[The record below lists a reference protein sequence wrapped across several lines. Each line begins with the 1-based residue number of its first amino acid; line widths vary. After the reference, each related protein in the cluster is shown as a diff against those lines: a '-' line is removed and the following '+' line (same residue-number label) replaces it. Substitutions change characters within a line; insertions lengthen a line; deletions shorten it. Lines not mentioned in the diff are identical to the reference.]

1 MNLIRNIYN
10 LLLGDRLVHRAIDR
24 FFFRDAYTNCKAHHL
39 MLEWEHEVCGQAE
52 VLPSPC
58 RY

>member
-10 LLLGDRLVHRAIDR
+10 LLLGDRLVHRAFDR
-24 FFFRDAYTNCKAHHL
+24 FMFRDAYTNCKAHRYL
-39 MLEWEHEVCGQAE
+39 LTWEHEVCEGH
-52 VLPSPC
+52 LPSPC